1 MLKKKWYGKGEWD
14 NDKEVI
20 NWLKNE
26 TKIEEHLTELRK
38 NYLQTQVRSLL
49 ASKAEA
55 EIALDELLNILVTD
69 STRRAELRRELAE
82 KLKQN

>member
-1 MLKKKWYGKGEWD
+1 MLKKWYGKGEWD

-26 TKIEEHLTELRK
+26 SKIEERLTELRK

-69 STRRAELRRELAE
+69 TTRRAELRRELAE
-82 KLKQN
+82 KLKHN